1 MSKNTDQIKKIGKN
15 ISMFCGKIFSI
26 FRWDMKKIFTNPI
39 AAIIAVGLMALPS
52 LYAWFNIEA
61 SWDPYGNTGNLTV
74 AVANCDDGYS
84 LKGIDVNVGNSIV
97 DSLAG
102 NDSIGWRF
110 MSKDDAIKGVESGE
124 YYAALVIPDD
134 FSGT

>member
-1 MSKNTDQIKKIGKN
+1 
-15 ISMFCGKIFSI
+15 MFCGKIFDI
-26 FRWDMKKIFTNPI
+26 PLGYEKIFTNPI

-84 LKGIDVNVGNSIV
+84 SKGSTSVWKFYRGFSGGQRQHRMA
-97 DSLAG
+97 LYEP
-102 NDSIGWRF
+102 
-110 MSKDDAIKGVESGE
+110 DDAVKGVESGE
-124 YYAALVIPDD
+124 YYAALVIPMIQPGHDERSD
-134 FSGT
+134 AGDGAS

>member
-52 LYAWFNIEA
+52 ISRPA
-61 SWDPYGNTGNLTV
+61 
-74 AVANCDDGYS
+74 
-84 LKGIDVNVGNSIV
+84 GIPT
-97 DSLAG
+97 
-102 NDSIGWRF
+102 
-110 MSKDDAIKGVESGE
+110 E
-124 YYAALVIPDD
+124 IPEI
-134 FSGT
+134 SP